1 MRLTFCGVRGSTPA
15 PGAAYVRY
23 GGHTSCLAIS
33 SGEQPPRLVLDAGTG
48 IRNVTSLLDG
58 NPYDGTILLGHLH
71 WDHTQGLPFFAGG
84 GAAGSRVHVG
94 LPAQGEDAEPLLA
107 RFMSPPHFPIAP
119 GQLGPGWS
127 FSTVEPGMHTV
138 EGYAVLAAEIPHKG
152 GRAFGYRVSDATSS
166 VAYLSDHSPTAL
178 GGGQLGHG
186 ALHPSALALAD
197 NVDVLVHDAQ
207 HLFSEL
213 APVEYLGHACV
224 EYAVDLAAAAGARA
238 VALFHHGPNR
248 TDEEIDAVLAV
259 TREYA
264 SSVAPELVVL
274 AAAEG
279 HTMDL

>member
-33 SGEQPPRLVLDAGTG
+33 AGDEPPRLVLDAGTG

-58 NPYDGTILLGHLH
+58 NPYEGTILLGHLH

-84 GAAGSRVHVG
+84 GAPGSRVHVG

-107 RFMSPPHFPIAP
+107 RFMSPPHFPIVP
-119 GQLGPGWS
+119 SQLGAGWS
-127 FSTVEPGMHTV
+127 FSALEPGEHTI
-138 EGYAVLAAEIPHKG
+138 EGYAVLALEIPHKG
-152 GRAFGYRVSDATSS
+152 GRAFGYRVSDSGGS

-178 GGGQLGHG
+178 GGGRVGHG
-186 ALHPSALALAD
+186 ALHPAALQLAD
-197 NVDVLVHDAQ
+197 DVDLLVHDAQ
-207 HLFSEL
+207 HLYAEL
-213 APVEYLGHACV
+213 EPVEYLGHACV

-238 VALFHHGPNR
+238 LALFHHAPGR
-248 TDEEIDAVLAV
+248 TDAEIDAVLAI

-264 SSVAPELVVL
+264 ASVAPDLVVL
-274 AAAEG
+274 AAAE
-279 HTMDL
+279 DLQIDL